1 MTEKTPIFCHFII
14 IIYQYCFSKKL
25 IKIPNYSNML
35 IIQVYVNLTHKR
47 TPVNKSINVLFFNT
61 LDNCNH
67 LNKLHWQFG
76 QRNNMN
82 ISSSRV

>member
-35 IIQVYVNLTHKR
+35 IIQVYVNLTHKEHLS
-47 TPVNKSINVLFFNT
+47 TSQLMSCSSIRWIIVT
-61 LDNCNH
+61 
-67 LNKLHWQFG
+67 
-76 QRNNMN
+76 
-82 ISSSRV
+82 I